1 MKNHRTLPCLL
12 GLDLGFAA
20 AMATVPSAHAA
31 ELNVGGSITPQACTL
46 SLDEEGQINLGEIN
60 LQDIHPQYGLDLPEK
75 EIKASVRCQSTTAFG
90 LHFSDTARD
99 DGSTADSFH
108 LISGNDSA
116 RKLGTYQAF
125 LSDGLADGRYTRFMR
140 RRNDGGALSGLSAIR
155 SNDRGYSIVINSNQH
170 RAEHTTFSIRLTP
183 SLVAGSNFDAT
194 QDVALA
200 GQMTVELSYL

>member
-12 GLDLGFAA
+12 GLGFAA
-20 AMATVPSAHAA
+20 AMATVPSVHAA
-31 ELNVGGSITPQACTL
+31 ELIVGGSITPQACTL
-46 SLDEEGQINLGEIN
+46 SLDEEGQIDLGEIN
-60 LQDIHPQYGLDLPEK
+60 LQDIHPQYGLDLAEK
-75 EIKASVRCQSTTAFG
+75 EIKASVRCQSITAFG

-108 LISGNDSA
+108 LISGDDSA

-125 LSDGLADGRYTRFMR
+125 LSDGLADGKSTRFMR
-140 RRNDGGALSGLSAIR
+140 RRNDGMLSGLNAIQ
-155 SNDRGYSIVINSNQH
+155 SNDRGYSIVINNNQH

>member
-12 GLDLGFAA
+12 GLGFAA

-31 ELNVGGSITPQACTL
+31 ELTVGGSITPQACTL
-46 SLDEEGQINLGEIN
+46 NLDEEGQINLGEIN
-60 LQDIHPQYGLDLPEK
+60 LQDIHPQHGLALDEK

-108 LISGNDSA
+108 LIAGDDSA
-116 RKLGTYQAF
+116 KKLGTYQAF
-125 LSDGLADGRYTRFMR
+125 LSDGLADGKYTRFMR
-140 RRNDGGALSGLSAIR
+140 RRNDGMLSGPSAIR
-155 SNDRGYSIVINSNQH
+155 SNDRGYSIVINNNQH